1 MTAKDSDAM
10 ATIETMVQR
19 IADGFDPEKIII
31 FGSYARGEIDRD
43 SDLDLLI
50 VMHVEGSLRQ
60 KANEIDLMLA
70 DRTLPLDLIVV
81 TPEQF
86 ARQKDVIGTI
96 VREAVKD
103 GKVVYERA
111 A

>member
-50 VMHVEGSLRQ
+50 VMNVEGSLRQ

>member
-1 MTAKDSDAM
+1 MENQEALND
-10 ATIETMVQR
+10 IVWR

>member
-19 IADGFDPEKIII
+19 IADGFDPEMIII

>member
-1 MTAKDSDAM
+1 MTAKDSDPM
-10 ATIETMVQR
+10 ATIEAMVQR

>member
-10 ATIETMVQR
+10 ATIETTVQR

>member
-10 ATIETMVQR
+10 ATVETMVQR

>member
-1 MTAKDSDAM
+1 MTAKDLDAM